1 MEMDHTEIIKYAID
15 NFFRERKEIFDIR
28 SYHMINVEMHRDCD
42 YVFCDVLIGRKSY
55 IYIFKLSCMHILAY
69 NSFPYR
75 LP

>member
-15 NFFRERKEIFDIR
+15 NFFRGRKEIFDIR
-28 SYHMINVEMHRDCD
+28 SYHIINVEMNCDCD

-55 IYIFKLSCMHILAY
+55 IFIFKLSGMNILAY